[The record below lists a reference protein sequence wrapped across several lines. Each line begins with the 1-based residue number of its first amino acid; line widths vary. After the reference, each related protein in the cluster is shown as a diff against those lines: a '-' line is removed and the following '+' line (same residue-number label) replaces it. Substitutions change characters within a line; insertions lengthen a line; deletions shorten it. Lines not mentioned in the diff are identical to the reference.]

1 MWVFLVYLTRTV
13 GAFSKA
19 PRHIKLQ
26 GDEMLN
32 WIKVKTQAGLKI

>member
-1 MWVFLVYLTRTV
+1 MCAFLVYLTRTV

-26 GDEMLN
+26 GDETLK
-32 WIKVKTQAGLKI
+32 WIEVKTQAGLKT